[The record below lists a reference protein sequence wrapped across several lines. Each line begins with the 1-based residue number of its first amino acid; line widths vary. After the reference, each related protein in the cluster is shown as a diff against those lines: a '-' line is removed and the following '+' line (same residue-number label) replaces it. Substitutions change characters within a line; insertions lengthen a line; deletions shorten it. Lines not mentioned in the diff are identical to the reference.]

1 MGYTLWDIGC
11 GIWGVGQAP
20 SGQHR
25 AAMRPGWA
33 GSILGSLR
41 RAFGAVLAAATL
53 CVVFPFIFGDFGVGS
68 CGGCCRRGRGARG
81 RPAEGLPAQHGSGR
95 SSTAGQSRGELQAA
109 ETRKQKQQPQMKPPP
124 PLLVISAIFPDGSC
138 VMKIVI
144 LTLNNHRGVPGKSDG
159 SYTNSVS

>member
-1 MGYTLWDIGC
+1 MGYGV
-11 GIWGVGQAP
+11 WG
-20 SGQHR
+20 
-25 AAMRPGWA
+25 RPPA
-33 GSILGSLR
+33 GSIAPRCVPAGQGASSGACGERLVPARLE
-41 RAFGAVLAAATL
+41 AVLAAATL

-68 CGGCCRRGRGARG
+68 CGGCCRRDKGARG

-159 SYTNSVS
+159 SSINSVS